1 MKKSVVL
8 VFLLLL
14 PFIGAEASEQKSYEM
29 PRTQVVP
36 IQDTKSDRQ
45 YELYIKLPEGYE
57 KNTDLKYPVIYT
69 GDAIWHMDMLSG
81 ATEYLMPNVI
91 LVGIS
96 WQKDLEGEVAHA
108 SRFRDYSL
116 VKDTESKNPRGEAGN
131 HLSFI
136 RDDVIKLVENNYRAD
151 PNERAYFG
159 YSLGVQLGAYILFA
173 QPDTFKHYIFG
184 SPAFSERSG
193 IYIDELEAKMAP
205 QQQELNA
212 NVFVSIGELEESE
225 MRDVEDFVSVLQR
238 RSQAGLTLTGLEIIE
253 DADHGTAFP
262 VTAIRSMKWL
272 SHMSDGSHAQGE
284 IPDIKGPYLGQEPPG
299 LTPNVFAPGIVSTK
313 DWEIE
318 GVFAPNMNEF
328 YFARYRGTYDDAKT
342 YVIQYENGAWHESV
356 VEPRS
361 GEVFISTDDKTMHL
375 GKKYRERTTSG
386 WSEKKSLGPMFER
399 EDWGIMRLTASAMGT
414 YVFDD
419 YKSDVIRM
427 STLVDGKRQEPKKMG
442 PVVNTGKWTAHPFI
456 APDESYLIWDSE
468 REGGFGESDLYIS
481 FRQEDG
487 SWGPAINMG
496 DKVNS
501 DKWDAYASVT
511 PDGKYIL
518 FNRGVDPENDNVDI
532 YWVSANIIDELRPK
546 ESNDR

>member
-57 KNTDLKYPVIYT
+57 KNTHLKYPVIYT

-81 ATEYLMPNVI
+81 ATAFLMPNVI

-184 SPAFSERSG
+184 SPAFSKRSG
-193 IYIDELEAKMAP
+193 IYIDEFEAKMAS

-212 NVFVSIGELEESE
+212 NVFVSIGELEKGE
-225 MRDVEDFVSVLQR
+225 MGATEDFVSVLQR

-253 DADHGTAFP
+253 DSDHGTAFP
-262 VTAIRSMKWL
+262 VTVIRGIKWL
-272 SHMSDGSHAQGE
+272 SHVSGGSHAQGE
-284 IPDIKGPYLGQEPPG
+284 FPDIKGPYLGQEPPG
-299 LTPNVFAPGIVSTK
+299 LTPEIFAPGIVSTK
-313 DWEIE
+313 DLEIE
-318 GVFAPNMNEF
+318 GVFAPSMKEF
-328 YFARYRGTYDDAKT
+328 YYTRQRKGEEPKT
-342 YVIQYENGAWHESV
+342 HVIHYKNGVWQEP
-356 VEPRS
+356 VEERRS
-361 GEVFISTDDKTMHL
+361 GEVFISTDGKTMHL
-375 GKKYRERTTSG
+375 GNKYRERTASG
-386 WSEKKSLGPMFER
+386 WSEKKGLGPLFEKFP
-399 EDWGIMRLTASAMGT
+399 IMRLTASAADT
-414 YVFDD
+414 YVFDEREEIGT
-419 YKSDVIRM
+419 IRY
-427 STLVDGKRQEPKKMG
+427 SRLIGGKREEPKTFSKEI
-442 PVVNTGKWTAHPFI
+442 NTGKWTGDVVNLFVTTQL
-456 APDESYLIWDSE
+456 S
-468 REGGFGESDLYIS
+468 S
-481 FRQEDG
+481 F
-487 SWGPAINMG
+487 S
-496 DKVNS
+496 
-501 DKWDAYASVT
+501 
-511 PDGKYIL
+511 
-518 FNRGVDPENDNVDI
+518 
-532 YWVSANIIDELRPK
+532 
-546 ESNDR
+546 